1 MQRNTELGY
10 SQFLQESEGPPGYH
24 TSEEE
29 PIIAPLSLSDRGPAL
44 ARI

>member
-1 MQRNTELGY
+1 MQRNTQLGH
-10 SQFLQESEGPPGYH
+10 SQLIQEGEGPPGDH

-29 PIIAPLSLSDRGPAL
+29 PIIAPLSLFDRGPPL

>member
-1 MQRNTELGY
+1 MQRNTQLGH
-10 SQFLQESEGPPGYH
+10 SKLLQEGERSPGDH

-29 PIIAPLSLSDRGPAL
+29 PIIAPLSLSDRGPPL